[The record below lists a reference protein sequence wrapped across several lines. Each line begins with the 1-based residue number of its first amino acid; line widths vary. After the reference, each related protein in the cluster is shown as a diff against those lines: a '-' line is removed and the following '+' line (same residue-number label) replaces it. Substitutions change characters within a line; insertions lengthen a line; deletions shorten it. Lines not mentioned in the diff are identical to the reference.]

1 MQTALRA
8 HHNPALLLARTLA
21 QSSLPGGSSNT
32 SLLVLALVPA
42 SAAPAWWRTERRAA
56 FMLQVRPSVRPLTH
70 SLSLATYLT

>member
-21 QSSLPGGSSNT
+21 LSLGSNT